1 MKMKVGVIMGGVSS
15 EYEVSMNSGREIL
28 KNLDPN
34 KYEVTPIVIT
44 KREEL
49 IEQAKGID
57 IALLGL
63 HGAYGEDGT
72 VQGTLETMGIPYTG
86 SGVLSS
92 SICMDKD
99 LSKKLM
105 RCAGV
110 NTADWLCWDSMKDYS
125 AEAVERLGYPVMV
138 KPCSGGSSIGMEKVS
153 SSEELLCAVQ
163 KAFACD
169 QSILIESYIQGQ
181 EITCSILNGE
191 LLPILGITSANAEW
205 FDYSAKYDEGGA
217 DERVI
222 ELPAEVHE
230 RVREAALSCYKA
242 LKCSVYARVD
252 MLLKEGIPYVL
263 EVNTLPGMTK
273 ASLLPKSA
281 QAAGYT
287 FSGLLDEII
296 SLSLT
301 EKSAKEEVYSH
312 A

>member
-1 MKMKVGVIMGGVSS
+1 MKVGVIMGGVSS
-15 EYEVSMNSGREIL
+15 EYEVSMNSGREIM

-34 KYEVTPIVIT
+34 KYEIIPIVIT

-57 IALLGL
+57 IALLAL

-72 VQGTLETMGIPYTG
+72 VQGMLETMGIPYTG

-110 NTADWLCWDSMKDYS
+110 NTADWLCWDSIKDYS
-125 AEAVERLGYPVMV
+125 AEEVERLGYPVMV

-205 FDYSAKYDEGGA
+205 FDYSAKYEEGGA

-222 ELPAEVHE
+222 ELPTEVHE

>member
-1 MKMKVGVIMGGVSS
+1 M
-15 EYEVSMNSGREIL
+15 
-28 KNLDPN
+28 
-34 KYEVTPIVIT
+34 IT

-49 IEQAKGID
+49 IELAKGID
-57 IALLGL
+57 IALLAL

-105 RCAGV
+105 RCSGV

-125 AEAVERLGYPVMV
+125 QEAVERIGYPVMV

-153 SSEELLCAVQ
+153 SSEELLSAVQ

-191 LLPILGITSANAEW
+191 MLPVLGITSAHAEW
-205 FDYSAKYDEGGA
+205 FDYSAKYEDGGA

-222 ELPAEVHE
+222 DLPAEVYE
-230 RVREAALSCYKA
+230 RVRDAALTCYKA

-252 MLLKEGIPYVL
+252 MLIKDGIPYVL

-301 EKSAKEEVYSH
+301 EKSPKEEVLSH